1 MVELWWKEDVTLL
14 GSAASTVLL
23 DAACQISQ
31 VCQHCKTPHVCKY
44 CKGLNNDSSYPFI
57 TFEIVGRGIAT
68 TMWDMVES
76 IYRSTMRFR

>member
-1 MVELWWKEDVTLL
+1 MVELWWKKDMTDLTGL
-14 GSAASTVLL
+14 SRQHSTTR
-23 DAACQISQ
+23 CFSQ

-76 IYRSTMRFR
+76 IYRSTMGFR